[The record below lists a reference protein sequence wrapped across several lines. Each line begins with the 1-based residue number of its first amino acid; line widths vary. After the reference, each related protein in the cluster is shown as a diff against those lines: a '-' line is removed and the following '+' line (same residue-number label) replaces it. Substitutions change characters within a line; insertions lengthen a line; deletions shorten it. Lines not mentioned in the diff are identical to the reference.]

1 MEDFQLFWP
10 TGEIPVATTVVR
22 IVLAIMIAAF
32 TGYVLQK
39 AGIRYGKRAPRTD
52 RMESQENFLVS
63 GILVLLALMLAF
75 TTTFVVEQYD
85 QRRLLAVEEANA
97 IGSAYFQTQVLDEPH
112 RTRLSNLLVDYTDNR
127 IALSTA
133 PGDRRQLLATNDRL
147 LTEIWA
153 AVLAATE
160 SARDKGVSV
169 PFYLFFAKVLDY
181 DTERKVARLS
191 RVPEGILVTLY
202 TFLVVTAGLL
212 GAVLNGARQ
221 RIIAGILFVLLT
233 LAVAMIVD
241 LNRPTRGTIRE
252 SQQALLLLKDTMK
265 IPRSDYDRFR

>member
-10 TGEIPVATTVVR
+10 TGEIPVATTVLR
-22 IVLAIMIAAF
+22 ILLAIVIAALI
-32 TGYVLQK
+32 GYGLQK
-39 AGIRYGKRAPRTD
+39 AGIRYGKRAPRTE

-75 TTTFVVEQYD
+75 TTSFVLELYD

-97 IGSAYFQTQVLDEPH
+97 IGSAYFQTQALDEPH
-112 RTRLSNLLVDYTDNR
+112 RTRLSKLLVDYTDNR
-127 IALSTA
+127 IALSRA
-133 PGDRRQLLATNDRL
+133 PADRRQLLARNDRL
-147 LTEIWA
+147 LTDISA
-153 AVLAATE
+153 AVLAATQN
-160 SARDKGVSV
+160 ARDKGISS

-181 DTERKVARLS
+181 DTERKVARMS

-202 TFLVVTAGLL
+202 AFLVVTAGLL

-221 RIIAGILFVLLT
+221 RIIAGIFFVLLT

-252 SQQALLLLKDTMK
+252 SQLGLELLRDTMK
-265 IPRSDYDRFR
+265 VPRSDYDRFR